1 MFKKYFFFLMIIY
14 ITYIIYFIL
23 HILYIIY
30 LYIHIYIYRLD
41 NIVDENNKTYH
52 RIIKMKPVD
61 FQSSRYI
68 EFYLEN
74 NDRILYLK

>member
-1 MFKKYFFFLMIIY
+1 MII
-14 ITYIIYFIL
+14 
-23 HILYIIY
+23 
-30 LYIHIYIYRLD
+30 YIHIYIYRLD

-61 FQSSRYI
+61 FQSSTYI
-68 EFYLEN
+68 EFYVEN